1 MKKQTVTALLTMFP
15 LLSASMALAAAVDV
29 VGRVEGTIK
38 GISKRTATVIYVEDA
53 PGTITPGTRYVLD
66 QKDKTFSPFVL
77 PVPVGAEVVFVNSDP
92 IMHNVHSYNGK
103 DTIFN
108 WGMAI
113 QGMELKKT
121 FEEPGDVLLLC
132 DVHPEMEAWVKVVPT
147 PYYTM
152 ADENGN
158 FVLEGVPAGE
168 YTVTAW
174 HPRAKKPQSVTV
186 SIPANGVA
194 KVDFKL
200 KK

>member
-1 MKKQTVTALLTMFP
+1 MFL